1 MTSQKRNIRL
11 YALIVLTSLSFYN
24 PFGLVS
30 AQAGKFLFYA
40 VCLIALVMARRH
52 GISLRRVKYP
62 RTAYKMLMGGMA
74 FSIVMVLLFQKQSLK
89 TTVIATLPYLFAYS
103 TFYVLL
109 KLNIPK
115 ERIERI
121 IWIFCYVSMGVYIV
135 NALSFPNMI
144 FGAEKEE
151 FDMSRGIA
159 RLGVRSIE
167 LMVLFFLYAINQWI
181 LTRRRKYVW
190 LILLTFTFIVLSL
203 TRQIIGLS
211 VVLGLLFIM
220 QKVSWP
226 KKIGVIVVCV
236 LLYIFVIPQIP
247 IFKAMAELSERQA
260 EHNKYENEDIRITA
274 WKFYTYGYQTNG
286 LTAIFGNGIPSIGNS
301 AWGNKFEKTIYPQYG
316 GNGCFSVDVGWAG
329 FYWTFGAVATLGLLT
344 LLIRCIRKKENKN
357 RQYLTYWCVFLTL
370 TAAASGPILFY
381 SQIVSVMTVLY
392 LVYGKEENSNNHSQL
407 QQQQ

>member
-1 MTSQKRNIRL
+1 MTRQKRNI
-11 YALIVLTSLSFYN
+11 YIYVFIVLTSLSFYN
-24 PFGLVS
+24 PFGLIS
-30 AQAGKFLFYA
+30 PQLGKFLFYF
-40 VCLIALVMARRH
+40 VCLVALMLANKQGV
-52 GISLRRVKYP
+52 ILRRVKYP
-62 RTAYKMLMGGMA
+62 RAAYKMLIGGIA
-74 FSIVMVLLFQKQSLK
+74 FSIVMVVLFQKQSLK

-103 TFYVLL
+103 TFYVFM

-135 NALSFPNMI
+135 NALSFPNMV

-220 QKVSWP
+220 QKASWP
-226 KKIGVIVVCV
+226 KKIGVITVCA
-236 LLYIFVIPQIP
+236 LLYLFVLPQIP
-247 IFKAMAELSERQA
+247 IFKTMAELSEAQA
-260 EHNKYENEDIRITA
+260 ERNKYEEEDIRIQA
-274 WKFYTYGYQTNG
+274 WRFYTYGYQTN
-286 LTAIFGNGIPSIGNS
+286 AITPILGNGIPAMGKSQWAKNYEMTVS
-301 AWGNKFEKTIYPQYG
+301 PLYG
-316 GNGCFSVDVGWAG
+316 GNACFTVDVGWAG
-329 FYWTFGAVATLGLLT
+329 FFWYFGAVATLGLLV
-344 LLIRCIRKKENKN
+344 LLVKAAMKKKAKD
-357 RQYLTYWCVFLTL
+357 RQYLTYWCIFLTL
-370 TAAASGPILFY
+370 TSAASGPILFY